1 MNQLFENCTC
11 QLFRECFYF
20 GNEYINIQIKI
31 WFLIGINGQGRME
44 NVACLQDGGMKAG
57 KTKPA
62 SLKSL
67 SLMQSKGQTRYNYGF
82 PKMQNS
88 HDLQCTLSSER

>member
-62 SLKSL
+62 SLNQRGRL
-67 SLMQSKGQTRYNYGF
+67 DTIMDF
-82 PKMQNS
+82 PKCRILMICNAHYPLKDS
-88 HDLQCTLSSER
+88 